1 MLPTSAEYIDT
12 AATPAAGDSSNTED
26 QEAPYSSESM
36 ESSDNSDNSASTSL
50 SQKQKA
56 HSSEQTGI
64 RVEGEAQQV
73 ALSVGDAEEI
83 GQQLKEKLQS
93 TTSRSEIE
101 GFDCAA
107 KELVHQ
113 NNC

>member
-1 MLPTSAEYIDT
+1 
-12 AATPAAGDSSNTED
+12 
-26 QEAPYSSESM
+26 M
-36 ESSDNSDNSASTSL
+36 ESSDSLDNSASTSL

-83 GQQLKEKLQS
+83 VQQLKEKLQS
-93 TTSRSEIE
+93 TTSRSERLRVLTVLPKSWSIKKI
-101 GFDCAA
+101 C
-107 KELVHQ
+107 
-113 NNC
+113 